1 MMRIPF
7 DPSISADQQFQ
18 VLLPERA
25 VLTLTLRWNSRSGFW
40 YMDVSAGSSSLQ
52 GIKVTP
58 RWPLLLG
65 HKALSPIE
73 GNLIVLPLDKSAPD
87 PIQYDALG
95 SAWGLFWISP
105 EDEAR
110 WEASHGLG

>member
-40 YMDVSAGSSSLQ
+40 YMDVSAGSRSLQ

-58 RWPLLLG
+58 RWPLLLE

-73 GNLIVLPLDKSAPD
+73 GNLIVLPLDKSARD
-87 PIQYDALG
+87 LLQYDDLG
-95 SAWGLFWISP
+95 STWGLFWLSP
-105 EDEAR
+105 EDVTR
-110 WEASHGLG
+110 WEVGHGLG